1 MPTARVGLQANVVEG
16 KIYLIGG
23 LPNGTLNEVYDPEKN
38 TWTAKA
44 PMPKAVGFVS
54 AVVDNKICAIGS
66 YYYSGNYSFISI
78 TQIYNPNLDAWSTG
92 ASPPSSI
99 TGGGYAAAAATT
111 GVIAPKRIY
120 FFGITASG
128 GGELPYF
135 VRVYD
140 PENDSWMFGA
150 DPPAIRN
157 MVSVGVVNDIL
168 YIIGGLT
175 YDRLG
180 YQMPYATNEQYMP
193 IGYGTIPPSI
203 SIASV
208 ENSTVNT
215 VSLSFTVN
223 KPHVWLAYSLDG
235 KDNVTITGNTTIT
248 GLTSG
253 LHNITVYAK
262 DEFENIGASETISFT
277 MATEP
282 FPSAP
287 VAAASVATVAVVGV
301 GLLVYFK
308 KRKH

>member
-1 MPTARVGLQANVVEG
+1 
-16 KIYLIGG
+16 
-23 LPNGTLNEVYDPEKN
+23 
-38 TWTAKA
+38 
-44 PMPKAVGFVS
+44 
-54 AVVDNKICAIGS
+54 
-66 YYYSGNYSFISI
+66 
-78 TQIYNPNLDAWSTG
+78 
-92 ASPPSSI
+92 
-99 TGGGYAAAAATT
+99 
-111 GVIAPKRIY
+111 VIAPKRIY
-120 FFGITASG
+120 FFGIPAS

-157 MVSVGVVNDIL
+157 MVGVGVVNDIL

-180 YQMPYATNEQYMP
+180 YEMPYATNEQYMP

-223 KPHVWLAYSLDG
+223 KPYVWLAYSLDG
-235 KDNVTITGNTTIT
+235 KENVTLTGNTTIT

-253 LHNITVYAK
+253 LHNVTVYAK
-262 DEFENIGASETISFT
+262 DTFENTGASETITFSV
-277 MATEP
+277 EVP
-282 FPSAP
+282 FPVVP
-287 VAAASVATVAVVGV
+287 VAAASAATVAVVGV